1 MSGPLLHRGESAAE
15 EVGEV
20 LGIWGLISVAHG
32 YCDVVSVGGVDVGS
46 SGAVG
51 GEEIEEGGGEYRS
64 LWDAA
69 SDDSAFGD
77 AGLVQTGGG
86 TAPEVGC

>member
-1 MSGPLLHRGESAAE
+1 MGG
-15 EVGEV
+15 VG
-20 LGIWGLISVAHG
+20 GLVFVAHG
-32 YCDVVSVGGVDVGS
+32 YCHVVGVRSVNVGS
-46 SGAVG
+46 CGAVG